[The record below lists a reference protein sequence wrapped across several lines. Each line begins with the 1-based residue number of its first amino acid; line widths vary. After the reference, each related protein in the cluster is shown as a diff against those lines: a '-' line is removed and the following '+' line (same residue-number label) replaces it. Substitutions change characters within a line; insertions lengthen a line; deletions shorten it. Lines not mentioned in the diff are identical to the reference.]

1 MSKRSR
7 LLARLNK
14 LVDKKSSLENEI
26 QDLRKQLQVTD
37 YTGKYIH
44 FVNGSG
50 YEGVYM
56 HVRSQVVEDD
66 YIKVSGPILNVIGG
80 NLSIDKDVYIFS
92 CNDFK
97 EYSIFKNTI
106 ITVCTEE
113 DFRLV
118 FSEYINYIQE
128 NQDRILENILKN
140 EPERYN

>member
-7 LLARLNK
+7 LLARLKK

-26 QDLRKQLQVTD
+26 QNLREQLQITD

-44 FVNGSG
+44 FVNSSG
-50 YEGVYM
+50 YEEVYI
-56 HVRSQVVEDD
+56 HVRSQVAEDD

-80 NLSIDKDVYIFS
+80 DFSTNKDVYMFS
-92 CNDFK
+92 CNNFK
-97 EYSIFKNTI
+97 YPIFKNTV

-113 DFRLV
+113 DFRSV

-128 NQDRILENILKN
+128 NQDRILENILKDG
-140 EPERYN
+140 PERHN

>member
-7 LLARLNK
+7 LLARLKK

-26 QDLRKQLQVTD
+26 QNLRKQLHITN

-44 FVNGSG
+44 FVNGGG
-50 YEGVYM
+50 YDEVSM

-66 YIKVSGPILNVIGG
+66 CIKVSGPILNVIGG
-80 NLSIDKDVYIFS
+80 DFSTDKDVYMFS
-92 CNDFK
+92 CNNFE

-106 ITVCTEE
+106 VTVCTEE

-128 NQDRILENILKN
+128 NQDSILENILKD
-140 EPERYN
+140 EPERHN

>member
-7 LLARLNK
+7 LLARLKK

-26 QDLRKQLQVTD
+26 QNLRKQLHITN

-44 FVNGSG
+44 FVNGGG
-50 YEGVYM
+50 YDEVYM

-66 YIKVSGPILNVIGG
+66 CIKVSGPILNVIGG
-80 NLSIDKDVYIFS
+80 DFSTDKDVYMFS
-92 CNDFK
+92 CNNFE

-106 ITVCTEE
+106 VTVCTEE

-128 NQDRILENILKN
+128 NQDSILENILKD
-140 EPERYN
+140 EPERHN

>member
-7 LLARLNK
+7 LLARLKK

-26 QDLRKQLQVTD
+26 QNLRKQLQITD

-50 YEGVYM
+50 YEEVYI
-56 HVRSQVVEDD
+56 HVRSQVAEDD
-66 YIKVSGPILNVIGG
+66 YIKVSGPF
-80 NLSIDKDVYIFS
+80 LSVTAGDFSTDKDVYVFS
-92 CNDFK
+92 CNNYNEFL
-97 EYSIFKNTI
+97 IFRNTVV
-106 ITVCTEE
+106 TVCTEE
-113 DFRLV
+113 DFRSV

-140 EPERYN
+140 EPERHN